1 MTPIRGPLARLDRS
15 RDELAKAWLV
25 RLIERASLEEISELP
40 TDQIARELPELI
52 SDIVEQVAS
61 TNGDPYDLTERQ
73 RQRAAALA
81 GLRSGRD
88 TSPAEVARDISALQA
103 VLVRALREELA
114 EKDPERFADAVE
126 RLADATG
133 AVQAAAVEELVR
145 TRSRELESQ
154 ANTDPLT
161 GLGNLRNLQ
170 TELAQMLEM
179 QKRYGHP
186 FGVLL
191 MDIDGLKR
199 VNDSQGHQAGDR
211 LLMQV
216 AMALSRSIRTVD
228 VAARLGGDE
237 FCVLAPEQE
246 AASRRRARRAP
257 RDRGGRRGVD
267 PGRPARGA
275 VDRRRLVPR
284 ARRRR
289 RGTDRRGRP
298 RDVPGQ
304 GGRGQRRG
312 GRGRRADRAEV
323 AEEARTARR
332 SRLPA
337 LANCSNKGQLPPW
350 QSSHLGVAPRG
361 STCTR
366 RRRRIA
372 HAAGRIG
379 GGPEMHRMRD
389 AGLPPLPGRPVPLVL
404 RSTTPEVRATRSARG
419 GFRSPRP
426 ASASRRPAWRGSAW
440 CGCARSRWTAR
451 ASGRRRRSASR
462 RRASGGSRA
471 GGR

>member
-1 MTPIRGPLARLDRS
+1 MTPIRGPLARLERS

-25 RLIERASLEEISELP
+25 RLIERASLDEISELP

-73 RQRAAALA
+73 RQRAVALA

-88 TSPAEVARDISALQA
+88 TSAADVARDISALQA
-103 VLVRALREELA
+103 VLVRALRDELS
-114 EKDPERFADAVE
+114 EKEPERFADAVE
-126 RLADATG
+126 RLAEATG
-133 AVQAAAVEELVR
+133 AIQAVAVEELVR

-216 AMALSRSIRTVD
+216 AMALQRSIRTVD

-237 FCVLAPEQE
+237 FCVLAPEQDLKSAAKLAARLATAIE
-246 AASRRRARRAP
+246 EEVAAPGDPSVTVSIGVAASPEHGDDAEALI
-257 RDRGGRRGVD
+257 D
-267 PGRPARGA
+267 
-275 VDRRRLVPR
+275 
-284 ARRRR
+284 
-289 RGTDRRGRP
+289 T
-298 RDVPGQ
+298 
-304 GGRGQRRG
+304 
-312 GRGRRADRAEV
+312 ADRAMYRAKAAGEGIALGDPPGTQGV
-323 AEEARTARR
+323 TAEEA
-332 SRLPA
+332 
-337 LANCSNKGQLPPW
+337 
-350 QSSHLGVAPRG
+350 
-361 STCTR
+361 
-366 RRRRIA
+366 
-372 HAAGRIG
+372 
-379 GGPEMHRMRD
+379 
-389 AGLPPLPGRPVPLVL
+389 
-404 RSTTPEVRATRSARG
+404 TT
-419 GFRSPRP
+419 
-426 ASASRRPAWRGSAW
+426 
-440 CGCARSRWTAR
+440 
-451 ASGRRRRSASR
+451 
-462 RRASGGSRA
+462 
-471 GGR
+471 

>member
-40 TDQIARELPELI
+40 TEQIARELPELI
-52 SDIVEQVAS
+52 SGIVEQVAS
-61 TNGDPYDLTERQ
+61 TNGDPYELSERQ
-73 RQRAAALA
+73 AARAAALA

-88 TSPAEVARDISALQA
+88 TSAADVARDIAALQA

-133 AVQAAAVEELVR
+133 AIQAAAVEEIVR
-145 TRSRELESQ
+145 SRSRELESQ
-154 ANTDPLT
+154 ANTDALT

-170 TELAQMLEM
+170 TELAQMLET

-216 AMALSRSIRTVD
+216 AMALQRSIRSVD

-246 AASRRRARRAP
+246 SA
-257 RDRGGRRGVD
+257 
-267 PGRPARGA
+267 GA
-275 VDRRRLVPR
+275 VQLGERLASAVVEEVSIGADPPVGLSIGVVSCPEHGDD
-284 ARRRR
+284 AEALI
-289 RGTDRRGRP
+289 DA
-298 RDVPGQ
+298 
-304 GGRGQRRG
+304 
-312 GRGRRADRAEV
+312 ADRAMYKAKSAGDNV
-323 AEEARTARR
+323 A
-332 SRLPA
+332 
-337 LANCSNKGQLPPW
+337 
-350 QSSHLGVAPRG
+350 LGVPAP
-361 STCTR
+361 
-366 RRRRIA
+366 
-372 HAAGRIG
+372 AA
-379 GGPEMHRMRD
+379 
-389 AGLPPLPGRPVPLVL
+389 
-404 RSTTPEVRATRSARG
+404 EVSEESSNGA
-419 GFRSPRP
+419 P
-426 ASASRRPAWRGSAW
+426 
-440 CGCARSRWTAR
+440 
-451 ASGRRRRSASR
+451 
-462 RRASGGSRA
+462 
-471 GGR
+471 